1 MQHTFAA
8 RLALAMLAGALAA
21 GCSSPSERLRLASG
35 PQGGSW
41 YPLAGALKSIVETR
55 LPGLSVQVLP
65 GGGITNALAVET
77 NRAQMAFANSVST
90 LDAING
96 QPPFKSKA
104 THICNVATLYPQ
116 YFQVVTL
123 ADSGMGN
130 PADFRGR
137 VLSTQPRGNTGEA
150 ITAHLLKAYGIG
162 YEGLSGVS
170 YGSYNDSVTLMKD
183 GNADIFTLGTSIPA
197 SAVMDLASGRDVKL
211 IDIPDDGLAKMRAL
225 NPGYERSV
233 IPAGTYP
240 KQARDVLTIGYA
252 THVIAR
258 CDLDATVVFQ
268 VLDALYARRDDLAAV
283 TRALRKATPQS
294 MGRDI
299 GVPMHAGAAQWYRE
313 KGVGS

>member
-1 MQHTFAA
+1 MLGTLAA
-8 RLALAMLAGALAA
+8 RLALGLLAGALAA
-21 GCSSPSERLRLASG
+21 GCSSQSERLRLASG

-41 YPLAGALKSIVETR
+41 YPLAGALKSVVEAR
-55 LPGLSVQVLP
+55 LPQLSVQVLP

-77 NRAQMAFANSVST
+77 NRAQIAFANSVST

-96 QPPFKSKA
+96 QPPFKTKA
-104 THICNVATLYPQ
+104 TQICNVGTLYPQ
-116 YFQVVTL
+116 YFQAVTL
-123 ADSGMGN
+123 ADSGIGN

-150 ITAHLLKAYGIG
+150 ITLHLLKAFGMTYQDMA
-162 YEGLSGVS
+162 GVS
-170 YGSYNDSVTLMKD
+170 YGSYNDSVSLMKD

-211 IDIPDDGLAKMRAL
+211 IDIPDDGLARMREL

-240 KQARDVLTIGYA
+240 KQERDVLTIGYA
-252 THVIAR
+252 THIIAR
-258 CDLDATVVFQ
+258 CDLDATVVYQ
-268 VLDALYARRDDLAAV
+268 VLDSLYARRDDLAAV
-283 TRALRKATPQS
+283 TRALRKATPES

-299 GVPMHAGAAQWYRE
+299 GVPMHAGAARWYRE